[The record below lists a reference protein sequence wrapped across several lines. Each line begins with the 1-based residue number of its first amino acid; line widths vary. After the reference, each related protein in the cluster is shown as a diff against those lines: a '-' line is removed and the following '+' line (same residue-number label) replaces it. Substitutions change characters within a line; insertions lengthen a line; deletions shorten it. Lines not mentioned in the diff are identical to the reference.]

1 MNVAIVRSLS
11 TDPARIHPLI
21 SAKIMNRLQRKWQKV
36 ALLNACHLR
45 FARSAEDFHGM
56 HVRPFA
62 LAIVLSLAFAPG
74 VSAVQQAKSRYST
87 IELSKCRPAGS
98 MAWQCN
104 GLPGYPIYVATAKLH
119 TFVSAG
125 RAGHA
130 RRAAKQSLGVAN
142 TLFDG
147 KSPRTAVEWRFTIR
161 DKKVVPYATIVRYFT
176 QSMEARGEVVV
187 VTRVT
192 DNESCQVARIDA
204 LANSN
209 AMVLAREI
217 ADRQARTF
225 DCRQEP
231 SIAGATGKS
240 PM

>member
-1 MNVAIVRSLS
+1 
-11 TDPARIHPLI
+11 
-21 SAKIMNRLQRKWQKV
+21 
-36 ALLNACHLR
+36 
-45 FARSAEDFHGM
+45 M

-62 LAIVLSLAFAPG
+62 LAIVLSLALAPG
-74 VSAVQQAKSRYST
+74 SYAVQQAKSRYST
-87 IELSKCRPAGS
+87 IELSKCRSAGTS
-98 MAWQCN
+98 AWQCN
-104 GLPGYPIYVATAKLH
+104 GLPGYPVYVATAKLH
-119 TFVSAG
+119 TFVSVGPAG
-125 RAGHA
+125 QT
-130 RRAAKQSLGVAN
+130 RRAAKQSLRVAN

-147 KSPRTAVEWRFTIR
+147 RSPRTAVEWRFIIR

-176 QSMEARGEVVV
+176 QSKEARGEVVV

-192 DNESCQVARIDA
+192 DAESCQVARIDA
-204 LANSN
+204 LANRN